1 MANSKAADR
10 YAKSLYQLAKENG
23 TVEAVLADIQ
33 YYQSVVSD
41 NRELQSVISSP
52 IIPGT
57 KKQAIL
63 DAIFTSRFQKT
74 TSLFFKL
81 VVSKGREKELTEIA
95 SAFIHED
102 KRQKGIKEGK
112 LVSASPLTDA
122 LRTSLIAQAEKMAGG
137 KVSITEKVDPSLIGG
152 YVLTVNDVQFDESV
166 QTKLTKLR
174 EQLLD
179 TSYIPKID
187 LI

>member
-1 MANSKAADR
+1 MVHSKAADR
-10 YAKSLYQLAKENG
+10 YAKSLYQLAIENG

-33 YYQSVVSD
+33 YYQSVVSES
-41 NRELQSVISSP
+41 RELQSVISSP
-52 IIPGT
+52 IIAGS

-63 DAIFTSRFQKT
+63 DAIFNSRFQKM

-95 SAFIHED
+95 SAFVHED
-102 KRQKGIKEGK
+102 KRQKGIKEGT
-112 LVSASPLTDA
+112 LVSAAQLTDS
-122 LRTSLIAQAEKMAGG
+122 LRSLLIAKAGKMAGG
-137 KVSITEKVDPSLIGG
+137 KVSITEKVDPTLIGG
-152 YVLTVNDVQFDESV
+152 YVLTVDDIQFDESV
-166 QTKLTKLR
+166 RTKLTKIR

-179 TSYIPKID
+179 HSYVPKID